1 VSYQPPGLIGL
12 TMTAGQILKVN
23 AAALIDFWVSGIAIT

>member
-1 VSYQPPGLIGL
+1 
-12 TMTAGQILKVN
+12 MTAGQILKVN